1 MLMFVGKE
9 ENPPIAETGLL
20 VVVDADVGLVGVV
33 VTVEVELDVLDDTD
47 VPVSMTDGDIV
58 SVNEVLSVNLIGVVT
73 YILVAVNAEDT
84 F

>member
-9 ENPPIAETGLL
+9 VNPPIDETGLL

-33 VTVEVELDVLDDTD
+33 VTVEVELDVPDDTD